1 MIRKLWPVA
10 VSIIF
15 LVALRVVYVELS
27 HLRYTDLAAAL
38 DALAGQRIGLA
49 LLCTIGSYLAMT
61 IGELLAVRYA
71 SSRVRYLRV
80 SFASFIGS
88 SFNNSVGFSGLLGGT
103 LRYRLY
109 TSWGLTAADVAKVI
123 GFQAVTLWLGFF
135 TLAGVVLIEYPL
147 RAARALPFELAT
159 TRPLGIVFLAI
170 PATYLML
177 TATRPIHAIRVRAW
191 SFPLPKLRIAA
202 SQVVISTC
210 DWLLLTTS
218 LYLLIPPGEKH
229 LAFGTVAAASL
240 LAQVLGVASNLPGG
254 VGVFDATVLTL
265 LSGLARP
272 VQLFAALIAFRII
285 YYLVPLSV
293 AALLIIGYEL
303 SRNREIVGRFGRG
316 AARVLPMFVPQIF
329 AILVFLAGV
338 VLLASGATPSER
350 ARIQFVR
357 LAVPLPIVEASHLL
371 ASVTGVVLLL
381 LARGLQRRINAAYV
395 VALALLLAGAGFSLL
410 KGLDYEE
417 AMILFVTFAALLP
430 CRRHFYRRATFLDE
444 PFTRGW
450 VVAIF
455 LVISATVW
463 LGFFSYRWVPYST
476 DLWWH
481 FSFRGMGDASRFL
494 RASVAAAVVALLFG
508 LRNLLRPAP
517 PRPAPAALED
527 IDLAQKIAHQSWSAN
542 GHLVLLADKSL
553 LFTEDRSA
561 FLMYGVEGRSWVAMG
576 DPIGSD
582 AGCRELAWRFL
593 EEADR
598 HDGWTVFYQVRQ
610 KNLPLYVDLG
620 LTLLKLGEEARVPLE
635 NFTMEG
641 AERKHLRKTM
651 RRVEAEGVRFRVVP
665 PVQIEPLL
673 PQLRVVSDE
682 WLAEKHTSEKRFSLG
697 FFNEDYLKRLP
708 LALVEDDRGI
718 VAFADL
724 WMDDHRAELTI
735 DLMRHRSGA
744 PEGVMDYLFIQLMQ
758 WAAGEGYRW
767 FNLGMAPLS
776 GLEARSIGPRWA
788 RLGAFGFRHGEYFY
802 NFRGLRK
809 YKEKFDPLWD
819 PMYLACPGGF
829 KLPVVLANIAS
840 LISGSTRGV
849 VTKRTPPGA
858 LSRAPRTPEDDHSR
872 SPSPA

>member
-1 MIRKLWPVA
+1 VIRKLWPVA

-27 HLRYTDLAAAL
+27 HLRYRDVGAAL
-38 DALAGQRIGLA
+38 EALSRSRIALAM
-49 LLCTIGSYLAMT
+49 LCTVGSYLAMT
-61 IGELLAVRYA
+61 LGELLAVRYA
-71 SSRVRYLRV
+71 KSSVHYGRV

-88 SFNNSVGFSGLLGGT
+88 AFNNSVGFSGLLGGT
-103 LRYRLY
+103 LRFRLY

-135 TLAGVVLIEYPL
+135 TLTGMVLIEFPL
-147 RAARALPFELAT
+147 RAARALPFELPT

-170 PATYLML
+170 PFTYLVL
-177 TATRPIHAIRVRAW
+177 CAIRPIEAVRFRGW
-191 SFPLPKLRIAA
+191 SFPLPRLRLAFP
-202 SQVVISTC
+202 QVAISTC

-218 LYLLIPPGEKH
+218 LYLLIPPGTRS

-240 LAQVLGVASNLPGG
+240 LAQIMGVASNLPGG
-254 VGVFDATVLTL
+254 VGVFDAAVLTF
-265 LSGLARP
+265 LSGLAPP
-272 VQLFAALIAFRII
+272 VRIVAALIAFRII

-293 AALLIIGYEL
+293 AAILIIGYEL
-303 SRNREIVGRFGRG
+303 ARNRTIVGRVGRG

-329 AILVFLAGV
+329 AVGVFFAGV
-338 VLLASGATPSER
+338 ILLASGATPTEQQR
-350 ARIQFVR
+350 VR
-357 LAVPLPIVEASHLL
+357 LLRMAVPLPIVEASHLL
-371 ASVTGVVLLL
+371 ASITGIVLLL

-395 VALALLLAGAGFSLL
+395 VSLALLLAGAGFSLL
-410 KGLDYEE
+410 KGFDYEE
-417 AMILFVTFAALLP
+417 AIILLAIVAALIP

-450 VVAIF
+450 IVAIF

-463 LGFFSYRWVPYST
+463 LGFFSYRYVPYST

-494 RASVAAAVVALLFG
+494 RASVAAAVVALAFG
-508 LRNLLRPAP
+508 IRRLLRIAPA
-517 PRPAPAALED
+517 RPATATHEE
-527 IDLAQKIAHQSWSAN
+527 IDRAQKIAQHSWSAN

-576 DPIGSD
+576 DPIGPES
-582 AGCRELAWRFL
+582 AGRELAWRFL

-610 KNLPLYVDLG
+610 RNLPLYVDLG

-635 NFTMEG
+635 NFSMEG
-641 AERKHLRKTM
+641 GERKQLRKTV
-651 RRVEAEGVRFRVVP
+651 RKVEAEGVRFRVIP
-665 PVQIEPLL
+665 PAQVEFVL
-673 PQLRVVSDE
+673 PQLRNVSNE

-697 FFNEDYLKRLP
+697 FFDDDYLKRLP
-708 LALVEDDRGI
+708 LALAEDDRGI
-718 VAFADL
+718 VAFANV
-724 WMDDHRAELTI
+724 WSDDHRQELTI

-744 PEGVMDYLFIQLMQ
+744 PEGVMDYLFVQLMQ
-758 WAAGEGYRW
+758 WAAGEGYKW

-809 YKEKFDPLWD
+809 YKEKFDPVWE
-819 PMYLACPGGF
+819 PIYLACPGGF
-829 KLPVVLANIAS
+829 KLPVVLTNIAS

-849 VTKRTPPGA
+849 VTKRNPPPAVTPRIIEA
-858 LSRAPRTPEDDHSR
+858 S
-872 SPSPA
+872 